1 MQLAPRPRTIGIP
14 DCGGPRLAS
23 RLRLCLTTGLVVIEV
38 TAVAA
43 MQVASGPAEIQAR
56 PVQLAAASDTVTEMS
71 SGLEIDQILGEIV
84 STRGSLG
91 VVGQVLPA
99 GSLVGRGGFSAYVRP
114 YGEASPITFD
124 DQKSLSQGVLHDLV
138 PSATPT
144 MVNHFGGPRMA
155 HNAQGAQADVADG
168 MVDVLSARSTAFADL
183 SSTATAA
190 AIGEVQTMLLSL
202 LVNLNLK
209 LVLLQATLLNLL
221 VILIG
226 T

>member
-124 DQKSLSQGVLHDLV
+124 DQKSLSQGVLHE
-138 PSATPT
+138 
-144 MVNHFGGPRMA
+144 
-155 HNAQGAQADVADG
+155 
-168 MVDVLSARSTAFADL
+168 TAFADL

-190 AIGEVQTMLLSL
+190 AIGEVQAMLLSL